1 MGVVTTL
8 LCAALVASIG
18 NEQQLIEEQVDTH
31 LSRMTVSEKVGQLIM
46 IGFGGTKSNEE
57 IRLWVGQRKVG
68 GAVLFSRNIVDL
80 AQTAKLTRDIAKL
93 SLDLPPFI
101 ALDQEGGNVVRVKD
115 GATVLPGN
123 MTLGATRSPMLS
135 MVSGQS
141 MGIDLRR
148 LGFNMNL
155 APVLDINSNPR
166 NPVIGVRS
174 FGEEAQLVGQLGAWF
189 IRGQQ
194 EVGVSSVAKHFPGHG
209 DTQSDSHFSMPSISA
224 DEARLFEL
232 ELEPFVASISAGV
245 DAVMTAHIAIPK
257 VLESPDLPATLSKK
271 LLTDILRKRLGFEG
285 VVITDGLEMQGIVKK
300 FGSGEAAVRAIL
312 AGADM
317 AMILWTKSK
326 KEEVYQ
332 ALLSAVRSGRL
343 SVSRLDESVRR
354 ILRVKYRRGLFDS
367 PETSLS
373 TLMQDRNYNALHRRV
388 SREVARAGTTLVRNH
403 GDMLPLRTH
412 RYRKVVVMA
421 PPGPLATRLAA
432 EANIEVVKIPWRTS
446 RSLRRKITEKLLRAA
461 QGADALVFAV
471 VNRSH
476 VSVVQNVLRRAPA
489 LPSAMVSLA
498 SPYFLEYVPQ
508 IDAYVCAYS
517 YQPVAQEAVA
527 DGLLGKLPM
536 KGRLPVT
543 LPGYYEAGHRAK
555 EGVTAALH
563 P

>member
-1 MGVVTTL
+1 MH
-8 LCAALVASIG
+8 AAIVLSALISFAQSGESQSVEDRV
-18 NEQQLIEEQVDTH
+18 EQH
-31 LSRMTVSEKVGQLIM
+31 LQSMSVQEKVGQLIM
-46 IGFGGTKSNEE
+46 IGFGGTSVNDE
-57 IRLWVGQRKVG
+57 IRLWLDDRKVG

-80 AQTAKLTRDIAKL
+80 AQTAQLTRGIAEL
-93 SLDLPPFI
+93 NTGIPAFI

-123 MTLGATRSPMLS
+123 MTLGATRSPMLA

-174 FGEEAQLVGQLGAWF
+174 FGEEAKLVGQLGAWF

-194 EVGVSSVAKHFPGHG
+194 EVGVASVAKHFPGHG
-209 DTQSDSHFSMPSISA
+209 DTQSDSHFSMPAISA

-232 ELEPFVASISAGV
+232 ELEPFVSSISAGV
-245 DAVMTAHIAIPK
+245 DALMTAHIAIPK
-257 VLESPDLPATLSKK
+257 VLEAPDLPATLSKR

-285 VVITDGLEMQGIVKK
+285 IVITDGLEMQGIVKK
-300 FGSGEAAVRAIL
+300 YGSGEAAVRAIL

-332 ALLSAVRSGRL
+332 ALLDAVDNGRL
-343 SVSRLDESVRR
+343 TRERLDASVRR
-354 ILRVKYRRGLFDS
+354 ILRVKYRRGLFDIK
-367 PETSLS
+367 ETSLAS
-373 TLMQDRNYNALHRRV
+373 VLEDQNYNALHRRV
-388 SREVARAGTTLVRNH
+388 SSEVARAGITLVRNR
-403 GDMLPLRTH
+403 GEMLPLNST
-412 RYRKVVVMA
+412 RYPKVVVMA
-421 PPGPLATRLAA
+421 PPGPLASRL
-432 EANIEVVKIPWRTS
+432 EKEPNIEVIKIPWRTS
-446 RSLRRKITEKLLRAA
+446 RRLRTQITERILKAA
-461 QGADALVFAV
+461 ERADALVFAV

-476 VSVVQNVLRRAPA
+476 VSVVQNVLRRAPKI
-489 LPSAMVSLA
+489 PNAMISLA

-517 YQPVAQEAVA
+517 YQPVAQDAVA
-527 DGLLGKLPM
+527 DGLLGTLKM
-536 KGRLPVT
+536 HGRLPVS
-543 LPGYYEAGHRAK
+543 LPGYYDAGHRAGD
-555 EGVTAALH
+555 GVRAALQ

>member
-1 MGVVTTL
+1 MP
-8 LCAALVASIG
+8 AAIIVYALMTIAVA
-18 NEQQLIEEQVDTH
+18 NEQHSVEARVGQH
-31 LSRMTVSEKVGQLIM
+31 LESMTVEEKVGQLIM
-46 IGFGGTKSNEE
+46 IGFGGTTVNDE
-57 IRLWVGQRKVG
+57 IRLWLSERKVG

-80 AQTAKLTRDIAKL
+80 AQTAQLTRGILELNSGIPA
-93 SLDLPPFI
+93 FI

-174 FGEEAQLVGQLGAWF
+174 FGEEAKLVGQLGAWF

-209 DTQSDSHFSMPSISA
+209 DTHSDSHFSMPAISA
-224 DEARLFEL
+224 DEKRLFEI
-232 ELEPFVASISAGV
+232 ELEPFVSSISAGV
-245 DAVMTAHIAIPK
+245 DALMTAHIAIPK
-257 VLESPDLPATLSKK
+257 VLEAPDLPATLSKR

-285 VVITDGLEMQGIVKK
+285 IVITDGLEMQGIVKK
-300 FGSGEAAVRAIL
+300 YGSGEAAVRAIL

-317 AMILWTKSK
+317 AMILWTQSK
-326 KEEVYQ
+326 KEEVYN
-332 ALLSAVRSGRL
+332 ALLEAVASGRL
-343 SVSRLDESVRR
+343 SQERLDASVRR

-367 PETSLS
+367 VETSLAEVIED
-373 TLMQDRNYNALHRRV
+373 QNYNALHRRV
-388 SREVARAGTTLVRNH
+388 SSEVARAGLTLVRNR
-403 GDMLPLRTH
+403 GEMLPLNPT
-412 RYRKVVVMA
+412 RYKKVVVMA
-421 PPGPLATRLAA
+421 PPGPLASRL
-432 EANIEVVKIPWRTS
+432 EKEPNIEVVKIPWRTS
-446 RSLRRKITEKLLRAA
+446 RALRKRITDRIVKSSEE
-461 QGADALVFAV
+461 ADALVFAV

-476 VSVVQNVLRRAPA
+476 VSVVQNVLRRAGQI
-489 LPSAMVSLA
+489 PSAMVSLA

-517 YQPVAQEAVA
+517 YQPVAQDAVA
-527 DGLLGKLPM
+527 DGLLGSLPM
-536 KGRLPVT
+536 HGRLPVS
-543 LPGYYEAGHRAK
+543 LPGYYEAGHRAND
-555 EGVTAALH
+555 GVRAALS

>member
-8 LCAALVASIG
+8 LCAALVTSIG

-209 DTQSDSHFSMPSISA
+209 DTQSDSHFSMPAISA

-245 DAVMTAHIAIPK
+245 DALMTAHIAIPK

-343 SVSRLDESVRR
+343 SMSRLDESVRR